1 MTTIDTLKEVPDKV
15 IPSSR
20 IPYIAK
26 ALKEVELIKKGKL
39 KAKSGREFLEELR
52 KEK

>member
-26 ALKEVELIKKGKL
+26 ALNEVELIEKGL
-39 KAKSGREFLEELR
+39 KPSRTAREFLDELR
-52 KEK
+52 KGK